1 MLARTVHPHR
11 GMMSRLAIAALLIGL
26 SASLSWAQ
34 EGLSS
39 ALSQRATP
47 GANMVLKAKEMI
59 YNNDDNTVTAVGEV
73 QIYYDG
79 RVLQA
84 DRVVYDRKTSRVK
97 ADGNVKIT
105 EVDGT
110 VSYADSFDLTDDFKE
125 GFVDSLRI
133 QTVDR
138 TRIAGNRAERIA
150 GNVTVL
156 EKGVYTACEP
166 CAEHPEKPPLWQIKA
181 TRIIHND
188 QEKMVYFEDAR
199 LEFYG
204 VPIAYVPF
212 LSSPDPSV
220 KRKSGVLTP
229 TYYAT
234 SEIGVGVQVPYF
246 FALAPN
252 YDLTLTPGFTT
263 RQGPIMS
270 GEWRHRTI
278 TGSYAIRGT
287 GVFQLDPDAFDPP
300 ADKEFRGSLQSNGE
314 FWLNDKWRWGW
325 DVTALSDKFFIEDY
339 SLDLNTQREA
349 ISTLY
354 LTGEGNK
361 SWFDVRGYYFY
372 GLTENDR
379 QSELPVVAP
388 VIDYDYI
395 VDHPVLGGEV
405 GWNANLTSLTRQDAA
420 FDRNKILNFTQA
432 ELLQIAALGLEPCD
446 GLSTVSTR
454 QTQCLQRGID
464 GSYTRTS
471 ANLYWKRTLT
481 DPLGQRW
488 TPFAYI
494 RGDLAWTNL
503 DTSTAPVQLT
513 DDNAF
518 LARAVPA
525 IGLEY
530 RYPFVSNMSWGT
542 QVIEPIAQVIARPRL
557 QQIGTLPNEDAQ
569 SLVYDDTN
577 LFSWDKFSG
586 WDRLEDGS
594 RINGGLQY
602 TLTTNAGG
610 FYNALVGQS
619 YSLGDVNP
627 FERPDMANIGLNSG
641 LDTQVADYIARFYAQ
656 PTDNLALSSRM
667 RFDEETLDLERLE
680 IDAVGTFGRVTGKVL
695 YGLYEQQPLLGLERR
710 EGVLGTASYRL
721 NSNWTA
727 TSSALYDID
736 RSDFSSAAVG
746 VSYLDECFG
755 MGVNLSQ
762 SYSDSGNKDQV
773 TKVMFQLSLRTLGD
787 VNFSQK
793 FDVTNSQTQ

>member
-166 CAEHPEKPPLWQIKA
+166 CDEHPEKPPLWQIKA

-263 RQGPIMS
+263 RQGPMH
-270 GEWRHRTI
+270 ERRMAPPHHHRLLRDSRD
-278 TGSYAIRGT
+278 GRLPARSRRVRPARRQGVPRQPPVQRRVLAERQVALGLGRDGAQRQVLHRGLQPRPQHPAR
-287 GVFQLDPDAFDPP
+287 GDLD
-300 ADKEFRGSLQSNGE
+300 
-314 FWLNDKWRWGW
+314 
-325 DVTALSDKFFIEDY
+325 ALSDRRGQQV
-339 SLDLNTQREA
+339 L
-349 ISTLY
+349 
-354 LTGEGNK
+354 
-361 SWFDVRGYYFY
+361 VRRPWLLFL

-503 DTSTAPVQLT
+503 DTSTDPGAVHRRQRL
-513 DDNAF
+513 F
-518 LARAVPA
+518 GARHP
-525 IGLEY
+525 GH
-530 RYPFVSNMSWGT
+530 
-542 QVIEPIAQVIARPRL
+542 RPR
-557 QQIGTLPNEDAQ
+557 ISLPLRREHELGHA
-569 SLVYDDTN
+569 
-577 LFSWDKFSG
+577 G
-586 WDRLEDGS
+586 HRADR
-594 RINGGLQY
+594 
-602 TLTTNAGG
+602 AGHRYG
-610 FYNALVGQS
+610 RG
-619 YSLGDVNP
+619 
-627 FERPDMANIGLNSG
+627 
-641 LDTQVADYIARFYAQ
+641 
-656 PTDNLALSSRM
+656 SSRSA
-667 RFDEETLDLERLE
+667 RCPTR
-680 IDAVGTFGRVTGKVL
+680 TPR
-695 YGLYEQQPLLGLERR
+695 
-710 EGVLGTASYRL
+710 AS
-721 NSNWTA
+721 STTTPTCSSG
-727 TSSALYDID
+727 TSSPAMIAS
-736 RSDFSSAAVG
+736 RTGRASMSA
-746 VSYLDECFG
+746 C
-755 MGVNLSQ
+755 N
-762 SYSDSGNKDQV
+762 
-773 TKVMFQLSLRTLGD
+773 TR
-787 VNFSQK
+787 
-793 FDVTNSQTQ
+793 